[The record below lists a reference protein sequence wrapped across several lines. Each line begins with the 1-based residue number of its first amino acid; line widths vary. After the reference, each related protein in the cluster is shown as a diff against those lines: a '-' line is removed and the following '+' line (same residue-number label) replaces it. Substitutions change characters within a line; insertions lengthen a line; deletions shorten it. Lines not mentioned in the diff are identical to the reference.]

1 METIKLSRRDFTKA
15 VVGAGAFY
23 FGLPHLARVPGIAE
37 AAPDYTNVGKDPLIV
52 LVKKDELKGFRGF
65 EEFVVRDEELAAELH
80 SRYVSE
86 AASHNLKANY
96 GDDHLVVLVRN
107 DESFGFKGLNEVVVR
122 DSSLIGRLSSRFK
135 AGG

>member
-23 FGLPHLARVPGIAE
+23 FGLPHLAGIPGIAE
-37 AAPDYTNVGKDPLIV
+37 AAPDYTNAGKDPLIV
-52 LVKKDELKGFRGF
+52 LVKTDELRGFRGF
-65 EEFVVRDEELAAELH
+65 EEFVVKDNELSGEL
-80 SRYVSE
+80 SSKYTPE
-86 AASHNLKANY
+86 AASHHLKANY